1 VTPHSRVD
9 ELAER
14 IDDGQ
19 PIDWDRE
26 LQEAGDAEARRL
38 VEGLKTLADVADLLR
53 NPDRLETA
61 RSAPSGTPWGD
72 LIVFEAV
79 GRGAFGTVHRALDP
93 LNRIVALKLLD
104 PGVDLAHLKGRI
116 LEEGRLLA
124 RVRHPNIVGV
134 FGAGESD
141 GRVGLWMEY
150 VDGWTL
156 AAEIEANGPM
166 SAEDATT
173 IGRKLCGTLVAIH
186 AEGYVHADLKAHN
199 VMRER
204 GGRIVLMD
212 FGAGQALVD
221 ADARRLAG
229 TPLYLSP
236 ERMLGAAP
244 SPSCDI
250 YALGVLLYFLV
261 TAAYPVDGET
271 REEIEA
277 AHRDGKYRRL
287 RDRRADLPDAFVAA
301 VEDALAPSPANRHA
315 TAGVFDAALARGIA
329 SSAAPAASGAAATV
343 ALDQARAGAV
353 STPVPA
359 PRRWWIVPALAAAAL
374 VVASIVGIV
383 RYAKDDPAVVARPRL
398 EQPAAA
404 VAAPGEYDVHAAFYQ
419 VGPGGRQRKAAGE
432 RIGYGDVLEL
442 DLRLSHD
449 ARVYVVNEDE
459 HGSVSLLFPLADGLL
474 RNPLRGGQTYTLPGP
489 DSTQPVQWSID
500 SHGGR
505 EHFYVIVSPEDDP
518 IIRAAIDRLTPA
530 SDNPSLN
537 ARLEPPAGGLR
548 GASKL
553 VHVKTAPSDHDAPWR
568 AAAKPLSTG
577 DERVRGLWI
586 RELTLENP
594 IPGKA
599 QH

>member
-1 VTPHSRVD
+1 VTPHPRID
-9 ELAER
+9 ELAAR
-14 IDDGQ
+14 LDDGQ

-26 LQEAGDAEARRL
+26 MQEAVDAEARRL
-38 VEGLKTLADVADLLR
+38 VEGLKTLADVTDLLR
-53 NPDRLETA
+53 NPERLEKA
-61 RSAPSGTPWGD
+61 RAAQPGTPWGD
-72 LIVFEAV
+72 LTVFEAV

-141 GRVGLWMEY
+141 GRVGLWMEF

-156 AAEIEANGPM
+156 AAEVEAHGPM
-166 SAEDATT
+166 SAEEATT

-212 FGAGQALVD
+212 FGAGQALVG

-261 TAAYPVDGET
+261 TGAYPVDGDT
-271 REEIEA
+271 REDIET
-277 AHRDGKYRRL
+277 AHRDRRYVRL
-287 RDRRADLPDAFVAA
+287 RDRRPDLPDAFVAA
-301 VEDALAPSPANRHA
+301 VEDALEPAPTARHA
-315 TAGVFDAALARGIA
+315 TAGMFDAALARVIA
-329 SSAAPAASGAAATV
+329 SHPAATV
-343 ALDQARAGAV
+343 ALDHERGRAA
-353 STPVPA
+353 STPGPTQR
-359 PRRWWIVPALAAAAL
+359 RRWMVPALAAA
-374 VVASIVGIV
+374 VVAVSVVGIV
-383 RYAKDDPAVVARPRL
+383 RYTADEPGVALRPSPA
-398 EQPAAA
+398 QPAAA
-404 VAAPGEYDVHAAFYQ
+404 APAGDYEIHAAFYQ
-419 VGPGGRQRKAAGE
+419 VGPNGRQRKVAGE
-432 RIGYGDVLEL
+432 RIGRGDVLEL

-449 ARVYVVNEDE
+449 ARVYVVNEDDQ
-459 HGSVSLLFPLADGLL
+459 GSASLLFPLADGLL

-489 DSTQPVQWSID
+489 DSTRPVQWEIN

-518 IIRAAIDRLTPA
+518 VIRAAIDRLTPA
-530 SDNPSLN
+530 SDNPELN
-537 ARLEPPAGGLR
+537 ARAEPRPGGLR

-553 VHVKTAPSDHDAPWR
+553 SHVPTAPAERDAPWR
-568 AAAKPLSTG
+568 KLAKPLAVG
-577 DERVRGLWI
+577 DERGRGLWI

-594 IPGKA
+594 LPTP
-599 QH
+599 

>member
-1 VTPHSRVD
+1 VTPDSRAD
-9 ELAER
+9 ELAAR

-26 LQEAGDAEARRL
+26 LQQAGDAEARSL
-38 VEGLKTLADVADLLR
+38 IEGLKTLADVADLLR
-53 NPDRLETA
+53 NPERLEKA
-61 RSAPSGTPWGD
+61 LPAQQGTPWGD
-72 LIVFEAV
+72 LTVFEAV

-104 PGVDLAHLKGRI
+104 PGVDVAHLKGRI

-141 GRVGLWMEY
+141 GRVGLWMEF

-156 AAEIEANGPM
+156 AAEVDTHGPM

-173 IGRKLCGTLVAIH
+173 IGRKLCSTLVAIH
-186 AEGYVHADLKAHN
+186 AEGCVHADLKAHN

-261 TAAYPVDGET
+261 TGAYPVDGET
-271 REEIEA
+271 RDDIEA
-277 AHRDGKYRRL
+277 AHRDGRYVRL
-287 RDRRADLPDAFVAA
+287 RDRRPDLPDAFVAA
-301 VEDALAPSPANRHA
+301 VEDALAPAPAARHA
-315 TAGVFDAALARGIA
+315 TAGAFDAALARAIA
-329 SSAAPAASGAAATV
+329 SPAPASPAAAPTVVLDRAKRSAASKPT
-343 ALDQARAGAV
+343 
-353 STPVPA
+353 ST
-359 PRRWWIVPALAAAAL
+359 RRHRWIVPALAAA
-374 VVASIVGIV
+374 VVAASVVGIV
-383 RYAKDDPAVVARPRL
+383 RYTADEPSTALRPSPAP
-398 EQPAAA
+398 PAAA
-404 VAAPGEYDVHAAFYQ
+404 AAPAGDYEIHAAFYQ
-419 VGPGGRQRKAAGE
+419 VGKTGRQRKVSGE
-432 RIGYGDVLEL
+432 RIGRGDVLEL

-449 ARVYVVNEDE
+449 ARVYVVNEDDQ
-459 HGSVSLLFPLADGLL
+459 GSASLLFPLADGLL

-489 DSTQPVQWSID
+489 DSTRPVQWEIN

-505 EHFYVIVSPEDDP
+505 EHFYVIISPEDDP
-518 IIRAAIDRLTPA
+518 LIRAAIDRLTPA
-530 SDNPSLN
+530 SDNPELN
-537 ARLEPPAGGLR
+537 ARAEPRPGGLR

-553 VHVKTAPSDHDAPWR
+553 SHVPTAPPDRDAPWR
-568 AAAKPLSTG
+568 KLAKPLAAG
-577 DERVRGLWI
+577 DERGRGLWV

-594 IPGKA
+594 LPTP
-599 QH
+599 

>member
-1 VTPHSRVD
+1 MTPDPRVD
-9 ELAER
+9 ELAAR
-14 IDDGQ
+14 IDEGQ
-19 PIDWDRE
+19 PIDWERE
-26 LQEAGDAEARRL
+26 LQQAGDAEARQL

-53 NPDRLETA
+53 NPERLEKA
-61 RSAPSGTPWGD
+61 RSAQEGTPWAD
-72 LIVFEAV
+72 LTVFEAV

-141 GRVGLWMEY
+141 GRVGLWMEF

-156 AAEIEANGPM
+156 AAEVEAHGPM
-166 SAEDATT
+166 SAEEATT

-212 FGAGQALVD
+212 FGAGQALVG

-236 ERMLGAAP
+236 ERLLGAAP

-261 TAAYPVDGET
+261 TGAFPVDGDT
-271 REEIEA
+271 REDLET
-277 AHRDGKYRRL
+277 AHRDGRYVRL
-287 RDRRADLPDAFVAA
+287 RDRRPDLPDAFVAS
-301 VEDALAPSPANRHA
+301 VEDALAPAPAARHA
-315 TAGVFDAALARGIA
+315 TAGAFDAALARVIA
-329 SSAAPAASGAAATV
+329 SQSASASPAAAATV
-343 ALDQARAGAV
+343 ALDHAKGRAA
-353 STPVPA
+353 STPEPTQ
-359 PRRWWIVPALAAAAL
+359 RRGWLVPALAAA
-374 VVASIVGIV
+374 VVAVSVVGIV
-383 RYAKDDPAVVARPRL
+383 RYTADEPSAALRPSPAP
-398 EQPAAA
+398 PAAA
-404 VAAPGEYDVHAAFYQ
+404 AAPAGDYEIHAAFYQ
-419 VGPGGRQRKAAGE
+419 VVKSGRQRKASGE
-432 RIGYGDVLEL
+432 RIGRGDVMEL
-442 DLRLSHD
+442 DLRLSQD
-449 ARVYVVNEDE
+449 ARVYVVNEDDQ
-459 HGSVSLLFPLADGLL
+459 GSASLLFPLADGLL

-489 DSTQPVQWSID
+489 DSTRPVQWEIN

-518 IIRAAIDRLTPA
+518 VVRAAIDRLTPA
-530 SDNPSLN
+530 SDNPELN
-537 ARLEPPAGGLR
+537 ARAERSTLR

-553 VHVKTAPSDHDAPWR
+553 SHVPTARADRDAPWR
-568 AAAKPLSTG
+568 KLAKPLAAG
-577 DERVRGLWI
+577 DERARGLWI

-594 IPGKA
+594 LPTP
-599 QH
+599 

>member
-1 VTPHSRVD
+1 VTRQSRLD
-9 ELAER
+9 ELAAL

-26 LQEAGDAEARRL
+26 MQEAVDAEARRL
-38 VEGLKTLADVADLLR
+38 VEGLKTLADVADLLK
-53 NPDRLETA
+53 NPERLEKA
-61 RSAPSGTPWGD
+61 RPAQAGTPWAD
-72 LIVFEAV
+72 LTVFEAV

-141 GRVGLWMEY
+141 GRVGLWMEF

-156 AAEIEANGPM
+156 AAEVETHGPM
-166 SAEDATT
+166 SAEEATI

-186 AEGYVHADLKAHN
+186 AEGYVHADVKAHN

-236 ERMLGAAP
+236 ERLLGAAA

-261 TAAYPVDGET
+261 TGAYPVDGDT
-271 REEIEA
+271 REDIEA
-277 AHRDGKYRRL
+277 AHRDGRYVRL
-287 RDRRADLPDAFVAA
+287 RDRRPDLPDAFVAA
-301 VEDALAPSPANRHA
+301 VEDALATAPAARHA
-315 TAGVFDAALARGIA
+315 TAGAFDAALARVIA
-329 SSAAPAASGAAATV
+329 SHPASASPAAAATV
-343 ALDQARAGAV
+343 SLDDAKGHAA
-353 STPVPA
+353 STPA
-359 PRRWWIVPALAAAAL
+359 ATRHRRWMVPALAAA
-374 VVASIVGIV
+374 VVAASVVGIV
-383 RYAKDDPAVVARPRL
+383 RYTADEPSAALRPPTAP
-398 EQPAAA
+398 PAAA
-404 VAAPGEYDVHAAFYQ
+404 AAPAGEYEVHAAFYQ
-419 VGPGGRQRKAAGE
+419 VGPSGRQLKASGE
-432 RIGYGDVLEL
+432 RIGRGDVLEL

-449 ARVYVVNEDE
+449 ARVYVVNEDDQ
-459 HGSVSLLFPLADGLL
+459 GSASLLFPLADGLL

-489 DSTQPVQWSID
+489 DSTRPVQWEID
-500 SHGGR
+500 AHGGR

-518 IIRAAIDRLTPA
+518 IIRAAIHRLTPA
-530 SDNPSLN
+530 SDNPELN
-537 ARLEPPAGGLR
+537 ARAEPPVGGLR

-553 VHVKTAPSDHDAPWR
+553 SHVQTAPLDRDAPWR
-568 AAAKPLSTG
+568 KLAKPLAAG
-577 DERVRGLWI
+577 DERGRGLWI
-586 RELTLENP
+586 RELTLEKP
-594 IPGKA
+594 LPTP
-599 QH
+599 

>member
-1 VTPHSRVD
+1 MTPHPRVD
-9 ELAER
+9 ELAAL

-26 LQEAGDAEARRL
+26 LQQAGDAESRRL
-38 VEGLKTLADVADLLR
+38 VEGLKTLSDVADLLR
-53 NPDRLETA
+53 NPERLDSA
-61 RSAPSGTPWGD
+61 RPAQKGTPWGE
-72 LIVFEAV
+72 LTVFEAV

-104 PGVDLAHLKGRI
+104 PGVDLVHLKGRI

-141 GRVGLWMEY
+141 GRVGLWMEF

-156 AAEIEANGPM
+156 AAEIDTHGPM
-166 SAEDATT
+166 SAEEATT

-212 FGAGQALVD
+212 FGAGQALVG

-261 TAAYPVDGET
+261 TGAFPVDGDT
-271 REEIEA
+271 REAIET
-277 AHRDGKYRRL
+277 AHRDGRHVRL
-287 RDRRADLPDAFVAA
+287 RDRRPDLPDAFVAA
-301 VEDALAPSPANRHA
+301 VEDALATAPADRHA
-315 TAGVFDAALARGIA
+315 TAGVFDGALARVIA
-329 SSAAPAASGAAATV
+329 SLPAPASPVAAATV
-343 ALDQARAGAV
+343 ALDHAKGRADSERA
-353 STPVPA
+353 SIQR
-359 PRRWWIVPALAAAAL
+359 RRWMVPALAAA
-374 VVASIVGIV
+374 VVAASVVGILQ
-383 RYAKDDPAVVARPRL
+383 YTKDEPRAAVSPSSAP
-398 EQPAAA
+398 PAAA
-404 VAAPGEYDVHAAFYQ
+404 VAPAGDYEVHAAFYQ
-419 VGPGGRQRKAAGE
+419 VGPSGRQRKASGE
-432 RIGYGDVLEL
+432 RIGRGDVLEL

-449 ARVYVVNEDE
+449 ARVYVVNEDDK
-459 HGSVSLLFPLADGLL
+459 GSASLLFPLPDGIQ

-489 DSTQPVQWSID
+489 DSTKPVQWEIN

-505 EHFYVIVSPEDDP
+505 EHFYLIVSPEDDP
-518 IIRAAIDRLTPA
+518 VIRAAIDRLTPA
-530 SDNPSLN
+530 SDNPELN
-537 ARLEPPAGGLR
+537 ARAQPSTFR

-553 VHVKTAPSDHDAPWR
+553 SHVPTAPPDRDAPWR
-568 AAAKPLSTG
+568 KLAKPLAAG
-577 DERVRGLWI
+577 DERGRGLWV

-594 IPGKA
+594 LPTP
-599 QH
+599 